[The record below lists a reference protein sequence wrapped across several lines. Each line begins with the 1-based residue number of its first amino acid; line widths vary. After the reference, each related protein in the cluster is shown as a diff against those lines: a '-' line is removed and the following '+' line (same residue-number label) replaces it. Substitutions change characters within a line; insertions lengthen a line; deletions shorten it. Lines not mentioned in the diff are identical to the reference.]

1 MGPIGTVP
9 EQKERY
15 REERGK
21 VAALERALCVLLR
34 SKNLEYCT
42 TIAVLILSVTK
53 KVWQMMRTAFAE
65 HF

>member
-1 MGPIGTVP
+1 VP

-21 VAALERALCVLLR
+21 VAALERALGVLLR
-34 SKNLEYCT
+34 SKNLE
-42 TIAVLILSVTK
+42 VLHDDPPCNFERDE